1 MVEREFARRCV
12 AREES
17 AAAVGGIVDV
27 HRRLDNSV
35 VHGIYIRKRER
46 SGSLLE
52 YSMPFRA
59 FDGDVVDFDKPRR
72 RIYQKVG
79 NGAFQDGRIGKRAF
93 GSGRLGAGESA
104 ADFCGRRDNGSDA

>member
-1 MVEREFARRCV
+1 MVESEFAKRCV

-17 AAAVGGIVDV
+17 AAAVGGIIDL
-27 HRRLDNSV
+27 RRLLDNSV
-35 VHGIYIRKRER
+35 LLGIYIRKRKR
-46 SGSLLE
+46 SGSFLE

-79 NGAFQDGRIGKRAF
+79 NGAF
-93 GSGRLGAGESA
+93 
-104 ADFCGRRDNGSDA
+104 